1 LSASAS
7 PSGSLAPSSALPG
20 GRIVCH
26 GRFPVGDVWPV
37 VTIGQTPARVAS
49 LSPQRL
55 VIIVPPDVFGVLLPV
70 TVDGTFAGTVSVGEE
85 WVTGVHQVDSPLVG
99 SDGCLYATASGTRDQ
114 EASVSLFR
122 VAPDGAREPF
132 ATGIRN
138 PTSVTSGPDG
148 TLFVSSRFE
157 GKVFR
162 VLPDGATEVFASE
175 LGVPCGLAWGQ
186 DGVLYVG
193 DRSGSILRVEHGRA
207 TTFAQ
212 VPASVAAFH
221 LAVGPDGDLVVA
233 APTLASCD
241 GLYAIDPR
249 GNVSRLPWR
258 LGRPQG
264 LAFDAAGVLHVADSL
279 AGSAGVFRLVP
290 GAEPAPVLSGDGV
303 LGLAFGPRNEVAV
316 ATSQTVYRFPHL

>member
-1 LSASAS
+1 M
-7 PSGSLAPSSALPG
+7 
-20 GRIVCH
+20 
-26 GRFPVGDVWPV
+26 WPV
-37 VTIGQTPARVAS
+37 VTIGDVRARVAS
-49 LSPQRL
+49 LSPQRI
-55 VIIVPPDVFGVLLPV
+55 VIIVPDEASGALLPV
-70 TVDGTFAGTVSVGEE
+70 SVDGVFVGTVAVGEE
-85 WVTGVHQVDSPLVG
+85 WVTGVHQVDSPLIG
-99 SDGCLYATASGTRDQ
+99 ADGCLYATSSGTREH

-138 PTSVTSGPDG
+138 ATSMTRGPDG

-162 VLPDGATEVFASE
+162 VHPDGTTEVFAAE
-175 LGVPCGLAWGQ
+175 LGVPCGLAWGR
-186 DGVLYVG
+186 DGALYVG

-221 LAVGPDGDLVVA
+221 LAVSPDGALIVA

-241 GLYAIDPR
+241 GLYAIDEGGR
-249 GNVSRLPWR
+249 VTRLPWR

-264 LAFDAAGVLHVADSL
+264 IAFDAAGVLHVADSL

-290 GAEPAPVLSGDGV
+290 GAEPRPVLSGEGV
-303 LGLAFGPRNEVAV
+303 IGLAFGAGGEVAV
-316 ATSQTVYRFPHL
+316 ATGQAVYRFPHL